1 MKKNVLTK
9 IVLAFV
15 LAMLVFALV
24 ACNGVGNT
32 NKNNGNGNNN
42 NNNECTEH
50 VDEDGDGKCDKCDA
64 DMPKTPAKE
73 DFIGKVVGIIEN
85 ATPIVDTFKS
95 INADSTVGID
105 AAVGAYY
112 VMDGSKH
119 GFNLDLAANVSKNDP
134 ELDLNVSVDEKD
146 YFGLG
151 YSAANLYLLE
161 GLNLINTNEKD
172 SNKIKMDASALKDGV
187 LNAIGAAM
195 DAVVGVAQS
204 EGVQSFDFDSL
215 PNMIKGLLGNF
226 EATIKELLEISGD
239 DNGAKLVVK
248 SESVKALLDPEEG
261 MIGFMV
267 KDYASMLEK
276 VDKVLSTLNIQIN
289 EKPLTVNAIFQEY
302 LPTITVEIGYN
313 ADKAIKTID
322 AINVYVEI
330 EKLKFKAGV
339 SIDLSLFSTK
349 KTAEIDFSDYKPQDL
364 KTNVTV
370 DLPIKGVNACLD
382 VILHTSDAFAKD
394 GNAMATAV
402 LNINGNK
409 SKAVFNGKDL
419 YIDFENAFKA
429 VKLDAAANNVEAKY
443 TYSLNASVIEIING
457 LLNGIGAESAVNAAA
472 DDSDSGIWTMIYNI
486 AAGIFGE
493 TEKATATQED
503 CVKLLYNNIGAYVT
517 FIKATDTSF
526 AQLGANLIAL
536 WTANKD
542 LLLNSLFTNEAGDT
556 NLRAGV
562 QLLDVNEDG
571 NTIDGGLI
579 KFVAKF
585 IKIPK
590 ITAEGIDVNTP
601 VELTTVQEIVDYIE
615 LAFAQ
620 YKGGRPEIN
629 SQMIQRILGVTS
641 GTLKDL
647 LAEGLY
653 IGVGTTKGKGL
664 YGYIELKTAFD
675 SDKTYVTVAGSISFE
690 EDTTAYD
697 VDMPDDLTSIN
708 SIDRV
713 YDTPVNGF
721 NYYITNALYKLF
733 QGFLAYIPA

>member
-24 ACNGVGNT
+24 ACNGVGN
-32 NKNNGNGNNN
+32 KNNNNDDNGNNN
-42 NNNECTEH
+42 NNKECTEH
-50 VDEDGDGKCDKCDA
+50 VDEDEDGKCDVCDA
-64 DMPKTPAKE
+64 DMPETPAKD

-85 ATPIVDTFKS
+85 ATPLVDTFKS
-95 INADSTVGID
+95 IKADSTVGID
-105 AAVGAYY
+105 AAVGAYF

-119 GFNLDLAANVSKNDP
+119 GFNLNLAANASKEDP
-134 ELDLNVSVDEKD
+134 ELALNVSVDEKD

-172 SNKIKMDASALKDGV
+172 SNKIKMDASALEDGV
-187 LNAIGAAM
+187 LNAIGVAM
-195 DAVVGVAQS
+195 DALVGLAQS

-215 PNMIKGLLGNF
+215 PDMIKGLLGSF

-239 DNGAKLVVK
+239 DKGAKLVVK

-261 MIGFMV
+261 MIGLLV

-276 VDKVLSTLNIQIN
+276 VDKVLSTLNIQI
-289 EKPLTVNAIFQEY
+289 EGKPLTVNAIFQEY

-313 ADKAIKTID
+313 ADKAID
-322 AINVYVEI
+322 AIDVYVEI
-330 EKLKFKAGV
+330 EKLDFKAGV
-339 SIDLSLFSTK
+339 AIDLPLFSTTK
-349 KTAEIDFSDYKPQDL
+349 KADIDFDDYVEQDL

-402 LNINGNK
+402 LDINGNK
-409 SKAVFNGKDL
+409 SEAVFNGKDL

-429 VKLDAAANNVEAKY
+429 VKLDAAANGVEAKY
-443 TYSLNASVIEIING
+443 TYSLNASVIEVING

-472 DDSDSGIWTMIYNI
+472 DDSDSGIWTMVYNM

-493 TEKATATQED
+493 TAKATATQED

-526 AQLGANLIAL
+526 AQVGANLIAL

-542 LLLNSLFTNEAGDT
+542 LLLNSLHTSEAGDI

-620 YKGGRPEIN
+620 YQGGRPEIN
-629 SQMIQRILGVTS
+629 SQMIQKILGVTS
-641 GTLKDL
+641 GTLNDL

-653 IGVGTTKGKGL
+653 IGVGTTKGEGL

-675 SDKTYVTVAGSISFE
+675 SKTTYVKVAGSISFE

-713 YDTPVNGF
+713 YDAPVNGF
-721 NYYITNALYKLF
+721 NYYITNALYTLF
-733 QGFLAYIPA
+733 RGFLAYIPA